1 MKGMVRKQPAES
13 TTPILLASADG
24 RPAPFDAWGAF
35 CQLYVLTLV
44 GLSTLLASK
53 FRELLDQKF
62 RLDGDHIQ
70 AVLTIPDASLD
81 HDDPFRNTAM
91 VFRILGLSGLPDIA
105 AMLAL
110 AVFGVAVLLA
120 IRWGELAR
128 LTPLGLAVI
137 TVCYVLALIY
147 MSQYSKEFVS
157 LLLVVVVL
165 ALPRGALAEV
175 VLVGAMIGYAITIRP
190 YWGIVV
196 VLYIVGRMLLPRLR
210 GMLPVLLGVLVTYV
224 GLQILFN
231 SFLGEAL
238 SFSRV
243 AVNELRDRINISVGS
258 MIVDF
263 LPDQVGLQWLN
274 AFLVFLSLILPWPLL
289 LGGSPLY
296 LVMGAVLAVLWG
308 LVGWALHR
316 LQREHGARTGRRP
329 APPERTAPLAERT
342 PRPQRAVALLLALVV
357 VQAIFEPDYGSYLKH
372 IAPMLPLFV
381 ALLPLR
387 PLSRTNRMTQGD
399 AA

>member
-1 MKGMVRKQPAES
+1 MTR
-13 TTPILLASADG
+13 G
-24 RPAPFDAWGAF
+24 RPAGSTAPSPISPTDERAAPFDAWGAF
-35 CQLYVLTLV
+35 CQLYVLTVV
-44 GLSTLLASK
+44 GLSILLASK

-70 AVLTIPDASLD
+70 LLLTLPDASLD
-81 HDDPFRNTAM
+81 QDDPFRNTAI
-91 VFRILGLSGLPDIA
+91 VYRFLGLAGRPDIA

-110 AVFGVAVLLA
+110 GVFGMAVLLA

-128 LTPLGLAVI
+128 MTPLGLAVI

-147 MSQYSKEFVS
+147 LSQFSKEFIS

-165 ALPRGALAEV
+165 ALPRGALAEMI
-175 VLVGAMIGYAITIRP
+175 LIGAMIGYAITIRP

-196 VLYIVGRMLLPRLR
+196 ALYVVGRILLPRVR
-210 GMLPVLLGVLVTYV
+210 GLLPVLLGVLVTYV

-274 AFLVFLSLILPWPLL
+274 AFLVFLSLVLPWPLL

-296 LVMGAVLAVLWG
+296 LVMGGVLAVLWG
-308 LVGWALHR
+308 LVGWALRR
-316 LQREHGARTGRRP
+316 LQREHGARAGHRP
-329 APPERTAPLAERT
+329 SPPERSAPLSERT
-342 PRPQRAVALLLALVV
+342 PRPERAVALLLALVV

-381 ALLPLR
+381 ALLPLT
-387 PLSRTNRMTQGD
+387 PLTRANRTTTQGD
-399 AA
+399 RA